1 MKSPLLFLLLL
12 LPFLLEATGIQ
23 ALAVSL
29 PGVPLSL
36 GGLGFV
42 AFGLANGV
50 MSKRYSSRFFLAF
63 LLIFLG
69 ALGGAFF
76 SDNLPGNLSAATA
89 QLLFVLA
96 AYGVALELCKHN
108 TRLFVMLDV
117 CMALAFL
124 YWIYY
129 VMDKTLLSGQF
140 ISYTKLTFTRGPN
153 RAINHHVPGFHISV
167 AAIYLAT
174 RLSNYSKA
182 LSYSIVGASIIGCLL
197 IESRSNTLFSA
208 FSLMWLIGQHRNLN
222 LWSVIVSGGAVLLI
236 FNLVFEFLGQYDFLN
251 QRFDAGD
258 YEYQNTTNFSRI
270 YLYQQF
276 LPTFFQ
282 YPLGKGLENPRILY
296 EYTYLNPHNHYLTF
310 MLAGGIISLA
320 GVLLFAKTFFLYIF
334 RVRFQLGS
342 SPVAPY
348 IQPIKGAALL
358 LFGTLL
364 TIEFGGAIFSLG
376 MVLLL
381 FLEIQYQLQ
390 QQAERKTLLQPLETT
405 G

>member
-1 MKSPLLFLLLL
+1 MKSPLLFLLILT
-12 LPFLLEATGIQ
+12 PFLLESTGIP
-23 ALAVSL
+23 ALAVSV

-36 GGLGFV
+36 GGLGMV
-42 AFGLANGV
+42 VFGLSNGL
-50 MSKRYSSRFFLAF
+50 MSKRYSSHFFLAF

-96 AYGVALELCKHN
+96 AYGVALELGKHN
-108 TRLFVMLDV
+108 TRLFVMLDI

-124 YWIYY
+124 YWLYY

-167 AAIYLAT
+167 SAIYLAT
-174 RLSNYSKA
+174 RFSARSKV
-182 LSYSIVGASIIGCLL
+182 LGYSIAGASIIACLL
-197 IESRSNTLFSA
+197 IESRSNTLLSA
-208 FSLMWLIGQHRNLN
+208 FALMWLITQHRNLN
-222 LWSVIVSGGAVLLI
+222 VWSVLVSGGAVLLI
-236 FNLVFEFLGQYDFLN
+236 FKLVFDFLGQYDFLN

-276 LPTFFQ
+276 FPTFLRH
-282 YPLGKGLENPRILY
+282 PLGMGLENPRILY

-310 MLAGGIISLA
+310 VLAGGIVSLA
-320 GVLLFAKTFFLYIF
+320 GVILFAKTFIRIIF
-334 RVRFQLGS
+334 GARFQLGT

-358 LFGTLL
+358 LFATLL

-376 MVLLL
+376 MVLLMY
-381 FLEIQYQLQ
+381 LEIQFSRQKAVELFAATAPT
-390 QQAERKTLLQPLETT
+390 QA
-405 G
+405 